1 MRKINFQECPICE
14 KEILSDATTKSY
26 CRLCGMN
33 IDNLNAYVKMLVG
46 GRTEKAFNIKE
57 IKTTLNKFK
66 PLSLVL

>member
-33 IDNLNAYVKMLVG
+33 IDNLKKDFCCPNCK
-46 GRTEKAFNIKE
+46 
-57 IKTTLNKFK
+57 NKFNEFIGY
-66 PLSLVL
+66 